1 MQAAVGVDIISATWS
16 HTLHS
21 HKSSISSQPARSD
34 DDPQGHTHSSSSSL
48 SDPEDES
55 EPPVE
60 YSDDP
65 VHAEGVPQA
74 NIKLSA
80 KNYRTREF
88 RDTLFELLHSQ
99 LKLPGWSN
107 LSEQHKPSI
116 TISKVSGSLTNAVF
130 FVSCPSI
137 PADLSQSTTTQPSS
151 NQEESA
157 PTVLLRIY
165 GPSSGTLISRK
176 EELHL
181 LHTLSATYG
190 IGPLLLGTFDNGR
203 VEQFFQS
210 RPLTKEEVRDP
221 QISTWIARK
230 MSELHSVDLSTVINY
245 SDQDPRTHSQS
256 SCRANSLSSDSKWLP
271 TSIASPTLNP
281 SASPLTTPQLRYLN
295 YNSNR
300 DVQKS
305 LSLTT
310 GSKSA
315 KAGVW
320 NNITRW
326 QHEATKVFV
335 GIAKALDKLNIQS
348 TNSSNIPT
356 PDAEDAL
363 KQFRAMSPPLSS
375 PQALAQYIKIVDL
388 PRLILEMKAYRAW
401 IYNHE
406 KTHGKSPRIFS
417 HNDTQ
422 CGNLLLRQDGDAS
435 LKEQPH
441 DQIMVIDFEYASA
454 NPRGFDIANHFH
466 EWCADYHHPTHSY
479 SLTRHGHYPTYS
491 ERKRFYR
498 AYLGIEP
505 EACEANRSMEED
517 ADGGETTIQRF
528 KDCEISEFSLDGPL
542 TELATPKNGAYAPGP
557 HGAAGRV
564 DNNED
569 EEEEEEEED
578 GRVASLEQDVSLWSP
593 ASHAMWALWGLV
605 QARDDLKVQLDR
617 WLADTIPSN
626 HSIDEFEFDYF
637 SYSAERIILFRRLLA
652 QLNVPAI

>member
-1 MQAAVGVDIISATWS
+1 MQASVGLELISSTWA
-16 HTLHS
+16 HS
-21 HKSSISSQPARSD
+21 IHNHKSSISSQPTLTD
-34 DDPQGHTHSSSSSL
+34 DDHNQSSSSSSSL
-48 SDPEDES
+48 SDLEDES

-60 YSDDP
+60 YSAAP
-65 VHAEGVPQA
+65 VHAEGVPQS
-74 NIKLSA
+74 NTKLSA
-80 KNYRTREF
+80 KKYRTPEF
-88 RDTLFELLHSQ
+88 GDSLFELLRSE

-107 LSEQHKPSI
+107 LSDQYKSSI

-130 FVSCPSI
+130 FVSCTYNSSSQ
-137 PADLSQSTTTQPSS
+137 PAIQLPD
-151 NQEESA
+151 QESP

-181 LHTLSATYG
+181 LHTLSAKYG

-203 VEQFFQS
+203 VEQFFKS

-230 MSELHSVDLSTVINY
+230 MSELHSVDLSTVINC
-245 SDQDPRTHSQS
+245 DQDPRTQSQS
-256 SCRANSLSSDSKWLP
+256 SCRANSLSSESKWLP
-271 TSIASPTLNP
+271 NSINSPSLNP
-281 SASPLTTPQLRYLN
+281 SASPLTTPQLRSLN
-295 YNSNR
+295 YTNSTR
-300 DVQKS
+300 EGQRS
-305 LSLTT
+305 LSLVA

-335 GIAKALDKLNIQS
+335 DITKALEKLGIQPI
-348 TNSSNIPT
+348 SNPSLPAT
-356 PDAEDAL
+356 DEEDPL
-363 KQFRAMSPPLSS
+363 ERFRATPFPLSS
-375 PQALAQYIKIVDL
+375 PQALAELVKIVDL
-388 PRLILEMKAYRAW
+388 PRLILEMKSYRAW

-406 KTHGKSPRIFS
+406 RIHGKSPRIFS

-422 CGNLLLRQDGDAS
+422 CGNLLLRQDDDP
-435 LKEQPH
+435 LLREQPQ

-479 SLTRHGHYPTYS
+479 SLTRHGNYPTYL

-498 AYLGIEP
+498 AYLGID
-505 EACEANRSMEED
+505 CEYSKTNSAIEKEQSDPKANSYMK
-517 ADGGETTIQRF
+517 RF
-528 KDCEISEFSLDGPL
+528 KDCEISDFNLDEPSD
-542 TELATPKNGAYAPGP
+542 LATLKDTNRVPGTN
-557 HGAAGRV
+557 AGQGV
-564 DNNED
+564 VAEKED
-569 EEEEEEEED
+569 GEED
-578 GRVASLEQDVSLWSP
+578 GRVMSLEQDVNLWSP

-617 WLADTIPSN
+617 WLAAPTPSLSSN
-626 HSIDEFEFDYF
+626 SMDEFEFDYF

-652 QLNVPAI
+652 ELNVPLVL